1 MPIYRAFYID
11 HFSVYL
17 ILFSFGKKGKNINLV
32 KIPKKKKKITS
43 RSILVYQRFNYWLLS
58 VTALVTIDE
67 ISFARN
73 FKRFFNISY

>member
-17 ILFSFGKKGKNINLV
+17 ILFSFGKKGKIINLV
-32 KIPKKKKKITS
+32 KIQKKKKKKKKITS

-58 VTALVTIDE
+58 VTALVTVD
-67 ISFARN
+67 
-73 FKRFFNISY
+73 